1 MGGSNPLARSSR
13 LNAAPSIASD
23 VRYTHPVSEMDWQ
36 PRIKPPPSVHELITD
51 DGMPMESNRHVL
63 QMILL
68 RETLEYAWTGRNDF
82 FVGTNMFL
90 YYSTLQTKRNDFRG
104 PDVFVV
110 LGTERRD
117 REAWVIWEEDGKHP
131 DVVIELTSDSTR
143 RYDHGEKKRIYGE
156 LIGVPEYFIFDPFQ
170 GDLEGYRLDA
180 GKLAYQALLPSSE
193 GRFAS
198 ERLGLELG
206 PWSGSY
212 SDFPG
217 TWLRWYRPAGS
228 VLLTGREAQ
237 AEEARHRAEA
247 ERQRAEA
254 EDRARAAEARAVEL
268 ERRLAEL
275 EQRR

>member
-1 MGGSNPLARSSR
+1 
-13 LNAAPSIASD
+13 
-23 VRYTHPVSEMDWQ
+23 MDWQ

-68 RETLEYAWTGRNDF
+68 RETLEYAWAGRNDF

-156 LIGVPEYFIFDPFQ
+156 LIGVPEYFIFDPLR
-170 GDLEGYRLDA
+170 GDLEGYRLDV
-180 GKLAYQALLPSSE
+180 GKLAYQPLSPSPE
-193 GRFAS
+193 GRFVS
-198 ERLGLELG
+198 ERLGLEIG

-217 TWLRWYRPAGS
+217 TWLRWYRPDGS

-237 AEEARHRAEA
+237 AEEARQRAEA

-254 EDRARAAEARAVEL
+254 ERQRAEEAERRAEAEERARAAEARAAEL
-268 ERRLAEL
+268 ERRLAEF
-275 EQRR
+275 EQQRR